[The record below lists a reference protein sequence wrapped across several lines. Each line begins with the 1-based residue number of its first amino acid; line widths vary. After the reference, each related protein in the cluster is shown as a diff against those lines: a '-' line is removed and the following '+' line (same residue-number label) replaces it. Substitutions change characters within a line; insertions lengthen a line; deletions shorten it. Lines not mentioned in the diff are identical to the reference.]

1 MIAPTVGRG
10 IHLFKSRLNRERGEQ
25 DLFAIGELPW
35 RRGFCV
41 CHLQPLH
48 GLLSMLITKTRGEL
62 WGVSS
67 SHDQSRYT
75 NFEEQKDYTRPVA
88 VPRLAVSAISALLE
102 L

>member
-41 CHLQPLH
+41 GHLQPLH
-48 GLLSMLITKTRGEL
+48 GILSLMITKTRGEL
-62 WGVSS
+62 WGVCL
-67 SHDQSRYT
+67 RMT
-75 NFEEQKDYTRPVA
+75 NLDTQISKNRKTIRPVA